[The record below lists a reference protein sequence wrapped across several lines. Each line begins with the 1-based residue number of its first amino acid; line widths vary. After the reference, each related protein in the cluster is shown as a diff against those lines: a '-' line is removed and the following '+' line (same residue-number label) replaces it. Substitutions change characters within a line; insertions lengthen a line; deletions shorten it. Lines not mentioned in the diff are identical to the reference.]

1 MQTCKYFYN
10 GIPLTEYCKN
20 NNLNIN
26 TIRARIS
33 KKRRNK
39 KYENYK
45 DQEIVDMVIE
55 TSGTNTKYMYKG
67 VSLRQ
72 YCLEHGINIVTIHSR
87 INRLK
92 NNNQSLSNDELVTL
106 AMEEFCN
113 QNYSLF
119 YKGIP
124 LKEYCKA
131 NPGMNYDAIRTYIY
145 TQRKLNSQLSTEE
158 LVSQYLNKE
167 TKNNCRYY
175 YLGIPLK
182 RYCRINNLGY
192 STIVKEINRY
202 QTSSE
207 FRNLSDNELVEMVV
221 SEYQPS
227 SLKYFYKGTTLR
239 QYCIQNNISYYSV
252 VSYIKRK
259 QAKGSPKSID
269 ELIDEGIKTIN
280 RYGIIY
286 YYKGIPLKDYAKAN
300 NLNSASIRCAI
311 IRKKL
316 KSTKPL
322 QEIIDE
328 CVQTYQK
335 FSIKYFYNG
344 MPLSEFCNNIGL
356 NYNTVIH
363 KYLDDYPENSN
374 IDEAIKE
381 IVDYYL
387 EHPPI
392 KTKYY
397 FQSQSLG
404 RFCNASGYSYNAIWR
419 RIRRLKTEHNFLDS
433 DEIIASAVKK
443 YEDKL
448 QIDKINT
455 IFNRLKNEEIKDI
468 NDLRNICE
476 FLKLDLENVVDLVN
490 MDFTYNQAINIIWY
504 FSDKKINDDYKVI
517 TDNKLKEVFAMIEK
531 LKEGKIE
538 ELTLFDLI
546 KIYKSRIYDARN
558 EILIKQKRYIYK
570 TIFSLCA
577 GYQITV
583 NENNRE
589 EFASEI
595 KYYLLIAIERTNL
608 NVCGQVIK
616 YIDITVK
623 GCFRRYLK
631 EYLKQNGILSL
642 DEVCQ
647 NTEGKTRMDY
657 VSENIN
663 PYEELENT
671 TFSLELYNILKTLPH
686 DDLMFIILKFQEN
699 YSDEE
704 LANYFKI
711 TIDEVNTRE
720 VRILSLIKNNEN
732 IKLLK
737 KSKKDS

>member
-202 QTSSE
+202 QTSSK

-227 SLKYFYKGTTLR
+227 SL
-239 QYCIQNNISYYSV
+239 
-252 VSYIKRK
+252 
-259 QAKGSPKSID
+259 
-269 ELIDEGIKTIN
+269 
-280 RYGIIY
+280 
-286 YYKGIPLKDYAKAN
+286 
-300 NLNSASIRCAI
+300 
-311 IRKKL
+311 
-316 KSTKPL
+316 
-322 QEIIDE
+322 
-328 CVQTYQK
+328 
-335 FSIKYFYNG
+335 
-344 MPLSEFCNNIGL
+344 
-356 NYNTVIH
+356 NT
-363 KYLDDYPENSN
+363 
-374 IDEAIKE
+374 
-381 IVDYYL
+381 
-387 EHPPI
+387 
-392 KTKYY
+392 
-397 FQSQSLG
+397 
-404 RFCNASGYSYNAIWR
+404 
-419 RIRRLKTEHNFLDS
+419 
-433 DEIIASAVKK
+433 
-443 YEDKL
+443 
-448 QIDKINT
+448 
-455 IFNRLKNEEIKDI
+455 
-468 NDLRNICE
+468 
-476 FLKLDLENVVDLVN
+476 
-490 MDFTYNQAINIIWY
+490 FTRAQ
-504 FSDKKINDDYKVI
+504 
-517 TDNKLKEVFAMIEK
+517 L
-531 LKEGKIE
+531 
-538 ELTLFDLI
+538 
-546 KIYKSRIYDARN
+546 
-558 EILIKQKRYIYK
+558 
-570 TIFSLCA
+570 
-577 GYQITV
+577 
-583 NENNRE
+583 
-589 EFASEI
+589 
-595 KYYLLIAIERTNL
+595 
-608 NVCGQVIK
+608 
-616 YIDITVK
+616 
-623 GCFRRYLK
+623 
-631 EYLKQNGILSL
+631 
-642 DEVCQ
+642 
-647 NTEGKTRMDY
+647 
-657 VSENIN
+657 
-663 PYEELENT
+663 
-671 TFSLELYNILKTLPH
+671 
-686 DDLMFIILKFQEN
+686 
-699 YSDEE
+699 
-704 LANYFKI
+704 
-711 TIDEVNTRE
+711 
-720 VRILSLIKNNEN
+720 
-732 IKLLK
+732 
-737 KSKKDS
+737 

>member
-1 MQTCKYFYN
+1 
-10 GIPLTEYCKN
+10 
-20 NNLNIN
+20 
-26 TIRARIS
+26 
-33 KKRRNK
+33 
-39 KYENYK
+39 
-45 DQEIVDMVIE
+45 
-55 TSGTNTKYMYKG
+55 
-67 VSLRQ
+67 
-72 YCLEHGINIVTIHSR
+72 
-87 INRLK
+87 
-92 NNNQSLSNDELVTL
+92 
-106 AMEEFCN
+106 
-113 QNYSLF
+113 
-119 YKGIP
+119 
-124 LKEYCKA
+124 
-131 NPGMNYDAIRTYIY
+131 
-145 TQRKLNSQLSTEE
+145 
-158 LVSQYLNKE
+158 
-167 TKNNCRYY
+167 
-175 YLGIPLK
+175 
-182 RYCRINNLGY
+182 
-192 STIVKEINRY
+192 
-202 QTSSE
+202 
-207 FRNLSDNELVEMVV
+207 
-221 SEYQPS
+221 
-227 SLKYFYKGTTLR
+227 
-239 QYCIQNNISYYSV
+239 
-252 VSYIKRK
+252 
-259 QAKGSPKSID
+259 
-269 ELIDEGIKTIN
+269 
-280 RYGIIY
+280 
-286 YYKGIPLKDYAKAN
+286 
-300 NLNSASIRCAI
+300 
-311 IRKKL
+311 
-316 KSTKPL
+316 
-322 QEIIDE
+322 
-328 CVQTYQK
+328 
-335 FSIKYFYNG
+335 

-363 KYLDDYPENSN
+363 KYLDDYLENSN

-504 FSDKKINDDYKVI
+504 FSDKKINNDYKVI

-642 DEVCQ
+642 DEACQ